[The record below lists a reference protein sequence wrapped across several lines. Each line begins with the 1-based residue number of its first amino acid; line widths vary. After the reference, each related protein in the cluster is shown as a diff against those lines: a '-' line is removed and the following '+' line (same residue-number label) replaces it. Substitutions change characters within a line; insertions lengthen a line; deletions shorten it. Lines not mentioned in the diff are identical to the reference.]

1 MTRRF
6 RVLSSVALVGGVF
19 SLLLGVRPPTP
30 AAAVGVTC
38 GVPYNVPCKIPP
50 SPYSVPGKIVA
61 GYCGHYTLQSIDR
74 RTRLNDG
81 TVYIEQRTPS
91 SMLGLV
97 QLYGWDQQ
105 GHQTSWFAVLTNF
118 HLLAHGRM
126 AIDLYDQAGQ
136 YLGDQLLVT
145 RTTAGDLVGQFH
157 LDGKSYAIRWHKL
170 GTH

>member
-6 RVLSSVALVGGVF
+6 RVLSSIVLAGGVCG
-19 SLLLGVRPPTP
+19 LLLGVRPPAP
-30 AAAVGVTC
+30 AAAAVGVSC
-38 GVPYNVPCKIPP
+38 GVPYNVPCQIPP
-50 SPYSVPGKIVA
+50 SLYNVPGKIA
-61 GYCGHYTLQSIDR
+61 TSYCGHYTLQSIDR

-97 QLYGWDQQ
+97 QFYGWDQQ

-136 YLGDQLLVT
+136 SLGDQLLVT
-145 RTTAGDLVGQFH
+145 RTAAGDLAGQLH
-157 LDGKSYAIRWHKL
+157 LDGTSYAIRWQKAR
-170 GTH
+170 